1 MSAAPGQVVVGY
13 DGSDR
18 ARKALDA
25 ARRVA
30 APGARVR
37 VVYAHRV
44 PPGAPPR
51 CSPTL
56 RGSTTPI

>member
-18 ARKALDA
+18 ARRALDA

-30 APGARVR
+30 APG
-37 VVYAHRV
+37 
-44 PPGAPPR
+44 
-51 CSPTL
+51 
-56 RGSTTPI
+56 RG